1 MARGMPAPRLGASL
15 FARTAGD
22 GRVAVQPLAL
32 ALVALAALGVASLA
46 VGVSPVRLSSLLS
59 GSAADRELLVLL
71 ASRIPRTL
79 AAMLAGASMA
89 IAGLVMQMIVR
100 NRFVEP
106 TTVGTADSAALG
118 FLAATIFVPGWP
130 MMAKMGV
137 SAGFAMAGTLLFVR
151 ILRFVPLRDVFL
163 PPLVGIMLGGVIG
176 AVTTF
181 FAYRHELMGTMLAWR
196 VGDLSGVL
204 AGRYELLWLGFAGL
218 VVAWLAADRFTVAG
232 LGRDLTTSLGLNHRR
247 VMMTGVVI
255 VAVISAVVLVS
266 VGIIPFLGLVVPN
279 VVSLLVGDNMR
290 RAVPWVAIGGAGFV
304 LACDIVGRTVRA
316 PYEIPI
322 SVVVGVVGSAVFLY
336 LLLRRRH
343 GGG

>member
-46 VGVSPVRLSSLLS
+46 VGVSPLRLSSLLS

-89 IAGLVMQMIVR
+89 IAGLVMQLIVR
-100 NRFVEP
+100 NRYVEP

-118 FLAATIFVPGWP
+118 FLTATLLVPGWP
-130 MMAKMGV
+130 MMAKMLV
-137 SAGFAMAGTLLFVR
+137 SACFALAGTALFLR
-151 ILRFVPLRDVFL
+151 ILRAVPLRDAFL
-163 PPLVGIMLGGVIG
+163 PPLVGVMLGGVIG
-176 AVTTF
+176 AATTF
-181 FAYRHELMGTMLAWR
+181 LAYRHELMGTMLAWR
-196 VGDLSGVL
+196 VGDFSGVL
-204 AGRYELLWLGFAGL
+204 SGRYELLWIGLAGL
-218 VVAWLAADRFTVAG
+218 VVAWVAADRFTVAG
-232 LGRDLTTSLGLNHRR
+232 LGRELTTSLGLDYRR
-247 VMMTGVVI
+247 VVMVGLAI
-255 VAVISAVVLVS
+255 VAVTSAVVLVS

-290 RAVPWVAIGGAGFV
+290 RAVPWVAAGGAGFV
-304 LACDIVGRTVRA
+304 LACDIFGRLVRA

-322 SVVVGVVGSAVFLY
+322 SVVVGVAGSGIFLW
-336 LLLRRRH
+336 LRLRRRH
-343 GGG
+343 GAG

>member
-1 MARGMPAPRLGASL
+1 MARGGPVPAAGRSAGLGSAP
-15 FARTAGD
+15 ARRWAFV
-22 GRVAVQPLAL
+22 RPMPLAL
-32 ALVALAALGVASLA
+32 LVLAALAVASLL
-46 VGVSPVRLSSLLS
+46 VGVSPVRLSSLLP
-59 GSAADRELLVLL
+59 GAALDRELEVLMV
-71 ASRIPRTL
+71 SRIPRTL

-118 FLAATIFVPGWP
+118 FLTATIFVPGWP
-130 MMAKMGV
+130 MMAKMV
-137 SAGFAMAGTLLFVR
+137 VAACFALAGTALFVR

-163 PPLVGIMLGGVIG
+163 PPLVGVMLGGVIG
-176 AVTTF
+176 AITTF
-181 FAYRHELMGTMLAWR
+181 FAYRFELMGTMLAWR
-196 VGDLSGVL
+196 VGDFSGVL
-204 AGRYELLWLGFAGL
+204 SGRYELLWIGFAAL
-218 VVAWLAADRFTVAG
+218 VVAWLAADRLTVAG
-232 LGRDLTTSLGLNHRR
+232 LGHDLATSLGLNYRR
-247 VMMTGVVI
+247 LMMGGLVI

-304 LACDIVGRTVRA
+304 LACDIFGRLVRA

-336 LLLRRRH
+336 LLLRKRH
-343 GGG
+343 G

>member
-1 MARGMPAPRLGASL
+1 MASL
-15 FARTAGD
+15 
-22 GRVAVQPLAL
+22 L
-32 ALVALAALGVASLA
+32 
-46 VGVSPVRLSSLLS
+46 VGVSPVRLASLLP
-59 GSAADRELLVLL
+59 GEALDRELQVLMV
-71 ASRIPRTL
+71 SRIPRTL

-89 IAGLVMQMIVR
+89 IAGLVMQMVVR

-118 FLAATIFVPGWP
+118 FLTATIFVPGWP
-130 MMAKMGV
+130 MMAKMV
-137 SAGFAMAGTLLFVR
+137 VAACFALAGTALFVR

-163 PPLVGIMLGGVIG
+163 PPLVGVMLGGVIG
-176 AVTTF
+176 AITTF
-181 FAYRHELMGTMLAWR
+181 FAYRFELMGTMLAWR
-196 VGDLSGVL
+196 VGDFSGVL
-204 AGRYELLWLGFAGL
+204 SGRYELLWIGFAAL
-218 VVAWLAADRFTVAG
+218 VVAWLAADRLTVAG
-232 LGRDLTTSLGLNHRR
+232 LGRDLATSLGLNYRR
-247 VMMTGVVI
+247 LMMGGLVI

-304 LACDIVGRTVRA
+304 LACDIFGRLVRA

-336 LLLRRRH
+336 LLLRKRH
-343 GGG
+343 G